1 MKNMT
6 PVILVMLL
14 LTSFLA
20 GMDMHELE
28 EQVVIEETGA
38 RSGADATVIA
48 ITSPKETACNDQGCR
63 NTLQVG
69 EETTF
74 SAFIKNDGDADIT
87 ELSYS
92 VTIYLTDS
100 SGAVGGVAKDTSGND
115 LIWSNTD
122 VMCDDISVC
131 LYDGSVNPL
140 AAGAFL
146 GGGKSTL
153 QLAGG
158 GGDITWTPTQG
169 EYMVEVAVGSPTD
182 IDTANNA
189 ELIYVLVED
198 WYDIEVDL
206 MWVADTDGDG
216 SVEELEASSFDASA
230 YEGDIDF
237 KLKVTA
243 DGSDTFDPR
252 EVTVRLALS
261 GQATGQIGVDTLTI
275 NDVVAGTTA
284 TVDTY
289 QNESDPNATQT
300 GSRSVLSYQTTWEI
314 SGAITPDTQ
323 ASTAS
328 WELTAELIEYTMYGQ
343 YEECVESSEASE
355 GNENITTWNNLCE
368 VLQDGDDR
376 PKTDSDM
383 ISGSTDVYDDIRI
396 SRMGVYQGYN
406 SDCSGVAS
414 TFTQQGEDGDLNVG
428 CSLIYA
434 DVEHRGSKMTKEYGW
449 NVSYT
454 VSLDGAQM
462 ATGVLTE
469 CLEGVDMPYA
479 WSPLGIM
486 GGSVCM
492 FTTMEPGEYT
502 IDFTLHM
509 NAKSST
515 DTDPVPWTGGVD
527 MRTSNNDVTMVVD
540 VINNL
545 PVITSFELTTQGDIV
560 VGQED
565 PLVFAVSAFDVDD
578 PSGEGLNFAYAY
590 PGGEIGGCTGSQSEG
605 ATVCTSPVLPDFIGN
620 SPVTVV
626 VTDAHNGEV
635 SKEIDMFVWNS
646 AVATATSASGV
657 EVQYSLDYSG
667 QSEFTI
673 TKLDDMDASSYE
685 AVQLEGFTGTY
696 SAVAALDYAP
706 STTYTASDVLDQSIS
721 VIVAKDTEATSL
733 WYIDGSGKWILL
745 SDASTDVD
753 ASTEMFTYDVPDNTP
768 VVPAGVMVL
777 MGGEL
782 AQASIPDASVSGFS
796 AEAQRGGAIAMTWD
810 ITGTLLNSDSIVVSI
825 CPAEAD
831 CEGGFEAT
839 VADEDRTYTYSGSQ
853 TTHGETYHLEVAVC
867 NEQGCST
874 PGIASVVADKQVD
887 GDVAATNLAVA
898 AQDGQWV
905 ITWEI
910 TGDTSDVAMWHVCWS
925 TEDFTVGEMPTPCPD
940 AAMGSDATTVS
951 IDMPSVRT
959 GQEYFFTAVPMDA
972 LMNMDAAASMNSII
986 DTRVADSSNTNDGN
1000 GTIGDTGDDTSSSV
1014 PTWTWGLIGG
1024 VVIVAFIAGAFI
1036 LSRGDGEGGEGK
1048 DWDY

>member
-1 MKNMT
+1 M
-6 PVILVMLL
+6 
-14 LTSFLA
+14 LTSLFA
-20 GMDMHELE
+20 GIDFHELE

-38 RSGADATVIA
+38 RSGADATVVA
-48 ITSPKETACNDQGCR
+48 ITTPKETTCNNQGCR

-74 SAFIKNDGDADIT
+74 SAFIQNDGDADID

-92 VTIYLTDS
+92 VTVYLTDS
-100 SGAVGGVAKDTSGND
+100 SGAVGGVAKDATGND
-115 LIWSNTD
+115 LIWENAN
-122 VMCDDISVC
+122 VMCDDITVC
-131 LYDGSVNPL
+131 LYDGSVDPL

-153 QLAGG
+153 QLDGG
-158 GGDITWTPTQG
+158 GGDITWTPTRG
-169 EYMVEVAVGSPTD
+169 EYMVEISVESPTD

-189 ELIYVLVED
+189 ELVYVLVED
-198 WYDIEVDL
+198 WYDVEVDL
-206 MWVADTDGDG
+206 VWVADIGNG
-216 SVEELEASSFDASA
+216 VEELESSSFDASA
-230 YEGDIDF
+230 TEGDIDF

-252 EVTVRLALS
+252 DVEVKLTLS
-261 GQATGQIGVDTLTI
+261 GQASGQVGGDALTI
-275 NDVVAGTTA
+275 NTLVAGTTT
-284 TVDTY
+284 TVDVY
-289 QNESDPNATQT
+289 ANETDPNATQT
-300 GSRSVLSYQTTWEI
+300 ASRAVLSYQTTWEI
-314 SGAITPDTQ
+314 SGAITPGAQ
-323 ASTAS
+323 SNAA
-328 WELTAELIEYTMYGQ
+328 WQLEAELVEYTMYGQ
-343 YEECVESSEASE
+343 FEECVESSEATE
-355 GNENITTWNNLCE
+355 GNENVTTWNNLCE
-368 VLQDGDDR
+368 VPQSGDDR

-428 CSLIYA
+428 CSLVYA

-449 NVSYT
+449 NMTYT
-454 VSLDGAQM
+454 ISLDGVETAS
-462 ATGVLTE
+462 GVLTE
-469 CLEGVDMPYA
+469 CLEGTDMPYA

-486 GGSVCM
+486 GGSVCT
-492 FTTMEPGEYT
+492 FVTMEPGEYT
-502 IDFTLHM
+502 IDFSLHM
-509 NAKSST
+509 NNKSST
-515 DTDPVPWTGGVD
+515 DTDPVPWDGGTD
-527 MRTSNNDVTMVVD
+527 LRPSNNDATMVVD

-545 PVITSFELTTQGDIV
+545 PVITSFELNTEGDIV
-560 VGQED
+560 VGQEA

-578 PSGEGLNFAYAY
+578 PSGDGLSFAYSY
-590 PGGEIGGCTGSQSEG
+590 PGGEIGGCTGTQAEG
-605 ATVCTSPVLPDFIGN
+605 ATVCTTPVFPDFIGN

-626 VTDAHNGEV
+626 VTDAHGGEV
-635 SKEIDMFVWNS
+635 SQEIDMFVWNS
-646 AVATATSASGV
+646 AVATATSDAGV
-657 EVQYSLDYSG
+657 EVQYSLDYNG

-673 TKLDDMDASSYE
+673 TSFTDADATSYE
-685 AVQLEGFTGTY
+685 SVQLEGFTGTY
-696 SAVAALDYAP
+696 GAVAALDYVP
-706 STTYTASDVLDQSIS
+706 SSTYSASDVLEQSIS
-721 VIVAKDTEATSL
+721 VIVAKDVEATSL

-753 ASTEMFTYDVPDNTP
+753 ASTEMFTYDVPSNSP
-768 VVPAGVMVL
+768 VVPAGKMVL

-796 AEAQRGGAIAMTWD
+796 AEATRGGAIAMTWG

-825 CPAEAD
+825 CVAEAD
-831 CEGGFEAT
+831 CADAFEAT

-874 PGIASVVADKQVD
+874 PGIANVVADKQVD
-887 GDVAATNLAVA
+887 GDVAASNLAVA
-898 AQDGQWV
+898 AEDGKWV
-905 ITWEI
+905 LTWEV
-910 TGDTSDVAMWHVCWS
+910 TGDASDVAMWHVCWS
-925 TEDFTVGEMPTPCPD
+925 TEDFTVGEMPMPCP
-940 AAMGSDATTVS
+940 AMAMGADATTLS
-951 IDMPSVRT
+951 IDMPAIRT

-972 LMNMDAAASMNSII
+972 LGNMDAAASMNSII
-986 DTRVADSSNTNDGN
+986 DTRVSDSSNTNDGN
-1000 GTIGDTGDDTSSSV
+1000 GTIGDTGDDASSSV

-1036 LSRGDGEGGEGK
+1036 LSRGDGEDGEGK

>member
-1 MKNMT
+1 M
-6 PVILVMLL
+6 
-14 LTSFLA
+14 LTSLFA
-20 GMDMHELE
+20 GIDFHELE

-38 RSGADATVIA
+38 RSGADATVVA
-48 ITSPKETACNDQGCR
+48 ITTPKETTCNDQGCR

-74 SAFIKNDGDADIT
+74 SAFIQNDGDADID

-92 VTIYLTDS
+92 VTVYLTDS
-100 SGAVGGVAKDTSGND
+100 SGAVGGVAKDATGND
-115 LIWSNTD
+115 LVWENAN
-122 VMCDDISVC
+122 VMCDDITVC

-153 QLAGG
+153 QLDGG
-158 GGDITWTPTQG
+158 GGDITWTPTRG
-169 EYMVEVAVGSPTD
+169 EYMVEISVESPTD

-189 ELIYVLVED
+189 ELVYVLVED
-198 WYDIEVDL
+198 WYDVEVDL
-206 MWVADTDGDG
+206 LWVADTDGDG
-216 SVEELEASSFDASA
+216 MTEELEASSFDASST
-230 YEGDIDF
+230 EGDIDF

-252 EVTVRLALS
+252 DVEVLLTLS
-261 GQATGQIGVDTLTI
+261 GQASGQVGGNALTI
-275 NDVVAGTTA
+275 NTLVAGTTT
-284 TVDTY
+284 TVDVY
-289 QNESDPNATQT
+289 VNESDPNATQT
-300 GSRSVLSYQTTWEI
+300 GSRAVLSYQTTWEI
-314 SGAITPDTQ
+314 SGAITPGTQ
-323 ASTAS
+323 SNAA
-328 WELTAELIEYTMYGQ
+328 WQLEAELVEYTMYGQ
-343 YEECVESSEASE
+343 YEECVESSEATE
-355 GNENITTWNNLCE
+355 GNENVTTWNNLCE
-368 VLQDGDDR
+368 VPQSSDDR

-406 SDCSGVAS
+406 SDCSGVSS

-428 CSLIYA
+428 CSLVYA

-449 NVSYT
+449 NMTYT
-454 VSLDGAQM
+454 ISLDGLETAS
-462 ATGVLTE
+462 GVLTD
-469 CLEGVDMPYA
+469 CLEGTDMPYA

-486 GGSVCM
+486 GGSVCT
-492 FTTMEPGEYT
+492 FVTMEPGEYT
-502 IDFTLHM
+502 IDFSLHM
-509 NAKSST
+509 NNKSST
-515 DTDPVPWTGGVD
+515 DTDPVPWDGGTD
-527 MRTSNNDVTMVVD
+527 LRPSNNDMTMIVD
-540 VINNL
+540 VVNNL
-545 PVITSFELTTQGDIV
+545 PVITSFELNTEGDIV
-560 VGQED
+560 VGQEA

-578 PSGEGLNFAYAY
+578 PSGDGLSFAYSY
-590 PGGEIGGCTGSQSEG
+590 PGGEIGGCTGTQAEG
-605 ATVCTSPVLPDFIGN
+605 ATVCTTPVFPDFIGN

-635 SKEIDMFVWNS
+635 SQEIDMFVWNS
-646 AVATATSASGV
+646 AVATATSGAGV
-657 EVQYSLDYSG
+657 ELQYSLDYNG

-673 TKLDDMDASSYE
+673 TSFTDADATSYD

-696 SAVAALDYAP
+696 GAVAALDYVP
-706 STTYTASDVLDQSIS
+706 SSTYTASDVLDQSIS
-721 VIVAKDTEATSL
+721 VIVAKDVEATSL

-745 SDASTDVD
+745 SDVSTDVD
-753 ASTEMFTYDVPDNTP
+753 ASTEMFTYDVPSNSP
-768 VVPAGVMVL
+768 VVPAGKMVL

-796 AEAQRGGAIAMTWD
+796 AEATRGGAIAMTWD

-825 CPAEAD
+825 CVAEAD
-831 CEGGFEAT
+831 CADAFEAT

-874 PGIASVVADKQVD
+874 PGIATVVADKQVD
-887 GDVAATNLAVA
+887 GDVAASNLAVA
-898 AQDGQWV
+898 AEDGKWV
-905 ITWEI
+905 LTWEV
-910 TGDTSDVAMWHVCWS
+910 TGDASDVAMWHVCWS
-925 TEDFTVGEMPTPCPD
+925 TEDFTVGEMPMPCP
-940 AAMGSDATTVS
+940 AMAMGADATTLS
-951 IDMPSVRT
+951 IDMPAIRT

-972 LMNMDAAASMNSII
+972 LGNMDAAASMNSII
-986 DTRVADSSNTNDGN
+986 DTRVSDSSNTNDGN
-1000 GTIGDTGDDTSSSV
+1000 GTIGDTGDDASSSV

-1036 LSRGDGEGGEGK
+1036 LSRGDGEDGEGK

>member
-28 EQVVIEETGA
+28 EQVVIEDTGA
-38 RSGADATVIA
+38 RSGADPSVVA
-48 ITSPKETACNDQGCR
+48 ITTPKESTCNDLGCR

-74 SAFIKNDGDADIT
+74 SAFIKNEGTADIT
-87 ELSYS
+87 ELSYT

-100 SGAVGGVAKDTSGND
+100 SGAVMGVAKDPSGND
-115 LIWSNTD
+115 LIWENND
-122 VMCDDISVC
+122 VMCDDATVC
-131 LYDGSVNPL
+131 DYDGSTNPL
-140 AAGAFL
+140 TSGAFL
-146 GGGKSTL
+146 GGGKLTL
-153 QLAGG
+153 QRAGA
-158 GGDITWTPTQG
+158 DITWTPTQG
-169 EYMVEVAVGSPTD
+169 EYLVEVAVDSPTD

-189 ELIYVLVED
+189 ELVYVIVED

-206 MWVADTDGDG
+206 VWLDGQGEAMETSSLD
-216 SVEELEASSFDASA
+216 ASSIT
-230 YEGDIDF
+230 GDLPF
-237 KLKVTA
+237 KLMVKA
-243 DGSDTFDPR
+243 DGSDTFNPR
-252 EVTVRLALS
+252 NVEVTLSLS
-261 GQATGQIGVDTLTI
+261 GQATAQTASGQTI
-275 NDVVAGTTA
+275 DVTTFTAGTDA
-284 TVDTY
+284 TVDTFA
-289 QNESDPNATQT
+289 NETDPNATQSAT
-300 GSRSVLSYQTTWEI
+300 RAVLDYQTTWEL
-314 SGAITPDTQ
+314 SGVVSPGTQ
-323 ASTAS
+323 ADAS
-328 WELTAELIEYTMYGQ
+328 WELTAEVIGYTLYGQ
-343 YEECVESSEASE
+343 YDECVESTEASE
-355 GNENITTWNNLCE
+355 GDENVTTWNNFCE
-368 VLQDGDDR
+368 VDQTGDDR
-376 PKTDSDM
+376 PKTDVDELT
-383 ISGSTDVYDDIRI
+383 GTKSTYDDIRI
-396 SRMGVYQGYN
+396 SRMGIYQGYN
-406 SDCSGVAS
+406 SDCTGAAS
-414 TFTQQGEDGDLNVG
+414 TFTQEGEDGDLNVG

-434 DVEHRGSKMTKEYGW
+434 DVEHRGSDMNKEYGW

-454 VSLDGAQM
+454 VSLDGAQLDS
-462 ATGVLTE
+462 GVLTE
-469 CLEGVDMPYA
+469 CLEGTDQPYT

-486 GGSVCM
+486 GGSVC
-492 FTTMEPGEYT
+492 TTAIMEPGEYT
-502 IDFTLHM
+502 IEMELHM
-509 NAKSST
+509 NDKAST
-515 DTDPVPWTGGVD
+515 DTDPMPWAGGTD
-527 MRTSNNDVTMVVD
+527 MRPSNNRVTMVVD
-540 VINNL
+540 VVNNL
-545 PVITSFELTTQGDIV
+545 PVITSFELTTEGDIV

-578 PSGEGLNFAYAY
+578 PSGEGMNFAYTY
-590 PGGEIGGCTGSQSEG
+590 PGGEIGGCTGSQAEG

-635 SKEIDMFVWNS
+635 SQEIDLFVWNS
-646 AVATATSASGV
+646 AVATATTDSGV
-657 EVQYSLDYSG
+657 EVQYSLDYNG

-673 TKLDDMDASSYE
+673 DTLADKDASGYD

-696 SAVAALDYAP
+696 AAVAAMDYAP

-721 VIVAKDTEATSL
+721 VIVGKDVEATSL
-733 WYIDGSGKWILL
+733 WYIDGSGKWVLL

-753 ASTEMFTYDVPDNTP
+753 ATTEMFTYDVPDNTP

-796 AEAQRGGAIAMTWD
+796 AEATRGGAIAMNWD

-825 CPAEAD
+825 CAAEAD
-831 CEGGFEAT
+831 CDDAFEAT

-874 PGIASVVADKQVD
+874 PGIASVVADKKVD
-887 GDVAATNLAVA
+887 GDVAATNLAVG

-910 TGDTSDVAMWHVCWS
+910 TGDASDVAMWHVCWS
-925 TEDFTVGEMPTPCPD
+925 TDDFTVGEMPTPCPD
-940 AAMGSDATTVS
+940 AAMGADATTLS

-972 LMNMDAAASMNSII
+972 LGNMDAAASMNSII
-986 DTRVADSSNTNDGN
+986 DTRVSDSSNTDDGN
-1000 GTIGDTGDDTSSSV
+1000 GTIGDTGDDASSSV

>member
-1 MKNMT
+1 M
-6 PVILVMLL
+6 
-14 LTSFLA
+14 LTSLFA
-20 GMDMHELE
+20 GIDFHELE

-38 RSGADATVIA
+38 RSGADATVVA
-48 ITSPKETACNDQGCR
+48 ITTPKETTCNDQGCR

-74 SAFIKNDGDADIT
+74 SAFIQNDGDADID

-92 VTIYLTDS
+92 VTVYLTDS
-100 SGAVGGVAKDTSGND
+100 SGAVGGVAKDATGND
-115 LIWSNTD
+115 LIWENAN
-122 VMCDDISVC
+122 VMCDDITVC
-131 LYDGSVNPL
+131 LYDGSVDPL

-153 QLAGG
+153 QLDGG
-158 GGDITWTPTQG
+158 GGDITWTPTRG
-169 EYMVEVAVGSPTD
+169 EYMVEISVESPTD

-189 ELIYVLVED
+189 ELVYVLVED
-198 WYDIEVDL
+198 WYDVEVDL
-206 MWVADTDGDG
+206 LWVADTDGDG
-216 SVEELEASSFDASA
+216 MAEELEASSFDASA
-230 YEGDIDF
+230 TEGDIDF

-252 EVTVRLALS
+252 DVEVLLTLS
-261 GQATGQIGVDTLTI
+261 GQASGQVGGNALTI
-275 NDVVAGTTA
+275 NTLVAGTTT
-284 TVDTY
+284 TVDIY
-289 QNESDPNATQT
+289 ANESDPNATQT
-300 GSRSVLSYQTTWEI
+300 GSRAVLSYQTTWEI
-314 SGAITPDTQ
+314 SGAITPGTQ
-323 ASTAS
+323 SNAA
-328 WELTAELIEYTMYGQ
+328 WQLEAELVEYTMYGQ
-343 YEECVESSEASE
+343 YEECVESSEATE
-355 GNENITTWNNLCE
+355 GNENVTTWNNLCE
-368 VLQDGDDR
+368 VAQSGDDR

-428 CSLIYA
+428 CSLVYA

-449 NVSYT
+449 NMTYT
-454 VSLDGAQM
+454 ISLDGVETAS
-462 ATGVLTE
+462 GVLTD
-469 CLEGVDMPYA
+469 CLEGTDMPYA

-486 GGSVCM
+486 GGSVCT
-492 FTTMEPGEYT
+492 FVTMEPGEYT
-502 IDFTLHM
+502 IDFSLHM
-509 NAKSST
+509 NNKSST
-515 DTDPVPWTGGVD
+515 DTDPVPWDGGTD
-527 MRTSNNDVTMVVD
+527 LRPSNNDVTMIVD

-545 PVITSFELTTQGDIV
+545 PVITSFELNTEGDIV
-560 VGQED
+560 VGQEA

-578 PSGEGLNFAYAY
+578 PSGDGLTFAYSY
-590 PGGEIGGCTGSQSEG
+590 PGGEIGGCTGTQAEG
-605 ATVCTSPVLPDFIGN
+605 ATVCTTPVFPDFIGN

-626 VTDAHNGEV
+626 VTDAHSGEV
-635 SKEIDMFVWNS
+635 SQEIDMFVWNS
-646 AVATATSASGV
+646 AVATATSDAGV
-657 EVQYSLDYSG
+657 ELQYSLDYNG

-673 TKLDDMDASSYE
+673 TTFTDADATSYD

-696 SAVAALDYAP
+696 GAVAALDYVP
-706 STTYTASDVLDQSIS
+706 SSTYTASDVLDQSIS
-721 VIVAKDTEATSL
+721 VIVAKDVEATSL

-753 ASTEMFTYDVPDNTP
+753 ASTEMFTYDVPSNSP
-768 VVPAGVMVL
+768 VVPAGKMVL

-796 AEAQRGGAIAMTWD
+796 AEATRGGAIAMTWD

-825 CPAEAD
+825 CVAEAD
-831 CEGGFEAT
+831 CADAFEAT

-887 GDVAATNLAVA
+887 GDVAASNLAVA

-905 ITWEI
+905 ITWEV
-910 TGDTSDVAMWHVCWS
+910 TGDSSDVAMWHICWS

-940 AAMGSDATTVS
+940 AAMGASATTVS
-951 IDMPSVRT
+951 IDMPSIRT

-972 LMNMDAAASMNSII
+972 LGNMDAAASMNSII
-986 DTRVADSSNTNDGN
+986 DTRVSDSSNTNDGN

-1036 LSRGDGEGGEGK
+1036 LSRGDGEDGEGK